1 MFDDEIEKEK
11 KEKKPKKGAT
21 KEVRLG
27 TGSYGFMPASY
38 VYGKDYPTC
47 WLKIYQKQVF

>member
-11 KEKKPKKGAT
+11 KPKGKKTSPKEK
-21 KEVRLG
+21 RLG
-27 TGSYGFMPASY
+27 TGSYGFMPQSY

-47 WLKIYQKQVF
+47 WLHGVQKQVF